1 MHKKA
6 ALRTTEA
13 TFVPVAERVEARQ
26 RRASTFVLGFW
37 CYFKITGET

>member
-6 ALRTTEA
+6 ALRTTEG

-26 RRASTFVLGFW
+26 RRAPTHVRILVLF
-37 CYFKITGET
+37 

>member
-13 TFVPVAERVEARQ
+13 TFAPVAERVEARQ
-26 RRASTFVLGFW
+26 LVSRILVLF
-37 CYFKITGET
+37 